1 MDTRGGDQN
10 PFSFVER
17 REEEDPE
24 VRSRVTRRRRSFFSL
39 SFSFSR
45 VFVDDRKMMMMFA
58 SCLVSTLI
66 SYNPSTQTVS
76 IRDLFEVV
84 YVYVRR

>member
-24 VRSRVTRRRRSFFSL
+24 VRSRVSRRRRSFFSL

-58 SCLVSTLI
+58 SNASGSNWKTALKRVQYSRRAFILL
-66 SYNPSTQTVS
+66 S
-76 IRDLFEVV
+76 IE
-84 YVYVRR
+84 

>member
-58 SCLVSTLI
+58 SNASGSNWKTALKRVQYSRRAFILL
-66 SYNPSTQTVS
+66 S
-76 IRDLFEVV
+76 IE
-84 YVYVRR
+84 